1 MARRK
6 EIKNLFGTLYEYEYD
21 GDKLVSF
28 KKADDKTGKNGISTG
43 KSNAP
48 KKEAPKS
55 AVKKVDDKLSS
66 VSKSLGERVYGETT
80 KDVTLGKDF
89 RQDIKRL
96 DEQKT
101 IEKAEKSISGYAKA
115 KAWAFKMEYERT
127 DGYSRL
133 SSTIGDDI
141 QKLMSDYNN
150 AKNNKVD
157 QVAYDELR
165 ERSKKIR
172 DDLRNYHD
180 YYSLY
185 NTEDAQNATTFGE
198 LEQLASG
205 IHDDLH
211 YSDDVNG
218 FYNRKQSQG
227 VQSYAELRQ
236 KRGLLQ
242 RRRGSD
248 GYDNDRVNAELEAL
262 DKYGY
267 NQNVI
272 DSMTDE
278 DWEYEKQRLKAARD
292 NAALENQKY
301 SSYDYINKQYDDAVN
316 VRGLTE
322 EEAKNELHA
331 KQSKL
336 NDEFNYYNNLLSEVE
351 ELERTTKIERE
362 IAKKWGDYKSKIPDG
377 GVHAKIEAPGNGWE
391 YNAVNYGFVPEGQIV
406 TDATGGGW
414 VANKSEIHN
423 AKLYNFAIADEI
435 NMYNYLHDNVSPEKA
450 TEYLKDITPILNKRM
465 SQYESAEAYKKAQE
479 SPIFATIGSTAYNGL
494 FGGVE
499 ALINDAI
506 NGVMT
511 ISGKEIDPYSPRF
524 QTYRDMQATQQGV
537 KDTIDSK
544 VGKIIYGAGTQIAEL
559 TISML
564 AAQGIGSAV
573 GGLAKGANAAQIAN
587 KASNIANQV
596 LLSSKSMLDTTLRY
610 KESGESDLAAVGM
623 GMLSGLIEAYT
634 ERKSLS
640 NLLKSPDIFKD
651 MATKVKVGKWA
662 SKIGVDALKEGLE
675 EIEANALNTIAA
687 LVFDYRDNDS
697 FLSAI
702 DKAKAGGK
710 SDSEALAEAIK
721 AVAPEY
727 VESFVVGALAGGAFG
742 AVNTASSI
750 NTVNNVIDISSDYF
764 GKNGTSRQSV
774 ERLLIDMGYSDEA
787 EIAKAANAIVRKGN
801 GRSVDKNTEALFED
815 DVRLRGMLYGYVEA
829 VDAGARRDTV
839 SEVLDEARE
848 TETPEP
854 TATSVPKNTTVT
866 KPEAELTEEEAEE
879 RKQRYAL
886 INDDNAEES
895 YRTRGRSGSKVYTYA
910 VNKGGLIDEL
920 IKDGYS
926 AEEATKTIDKLFGF
940 MYNQGRTNGN
950 VDIAVKAASEN
961 IVSGYE
967 AQARE
972 FFVAGQMDAQGRL
985 IGKTN
990 ARLVPNQ
997 TLKNMQSNGQINSL
1011 TARAINTLAS
1021 KLGINIAFSDTM
1033 KGGALG
1039 SFNKKTGT
1047 LLISSKAKNK
1057 YFLTAVHESIHTIR
1071 TIHPESYN
1079 KMNEVVYD
1087 ILKDNKAV
1095 HSKAWNKI
1103 LSSYRKEATKDG
1115 KIDRDLINEELTA
1128 KVVSHLLA
1136 DEAYI
1141 KELAQTDRTTLQRI
1155 YDAIVDFF
1163 DKIFKRYSED
1173 ASPRETEFKDALKE
1187 LQGEFNTIKAMY
1199 ENALKETTN
1208 VQKSKMVLPKE
1219 TKINTNHEVK
1229 IDSVDKTNGVVE
1241 KNKPTITSGDE
1252 TEEIFIDDRSFED
1265 VSSRKVKAFQYK
1277 HPEVKPFY
1285 KTIAEELIEDVKNTT
1300 KGERIQIGNGLN
1312 NQWTGTNRLTSESVA
1327 RIRDDIGATYNE
1339 IENALQRI
1347 IDDEGQENVALA
1359 KKIELVIDDMLSD
1372 GYVNFY
1378 GESVPPDEKY
1388 LVVKEKIDGL
1398 EYSKSDSNWIDD
1410 ELFLKGEMEA
1420 EKKIF
1425 STTDEVENKFSQK
1438 VDAWYNGELKGD
1450 DHFELGDTPFVLKVL
1465 GAKDLPM
1472 VYNMGVMYKMTG
1484 GKHSIYK
1491 DVIKELPQAINN
1503 PIMIFKSSS
1512 VNNAYVLVT
1521 ELSDKVGDAVVV
1533 AVHLNKYQK
1542 RMKINRIASAYGKE
1556 NIERFIEAETKI
1568 GQLKYIDT
1576 KKYQQWSTNRG
1587 LQLPKLVQSIADNN
1601 NILQKEDIVNT
1612 YFMKYGKKYSD
1623 DSVLNSKESTDET
1636 SAENIDPG
1644 VQGTQASFESSYFE
1658 LKKEVQ
1664 KKLEEHNKK
1673 YGTMKKGMMPAR
1685 DIDIPNKVSNDR
1697 HVRRYARSEIE
1708 SEVVTNKM
1716 AESLTEAL
1724 VNGDPRLTYN
1734 PISNKKLMSRAE
1746 VDLQTKGYEQM
1757 KKEWFSH
1764 YESNQKITAQFIAN
1778 AELLLVESQRNGD
1791 VETYAKLLLTLP
1803 EIGTE
1808 AGQVVQALSIIKRLP
1823 GAETLAMIDSIIGKV
1838 QTIKNRVEK
1847 GKAKAIEVPD
1857 ELKQKYVEAKDK
1869 EVKENENKINKA
1881 KEKVVD
1887 AVADQ
1892 VDGFGNEQ
1900 LGKFVEDAW
1909 KFAFQIIS
1917 GNGDV
1922 TAEDVDIQKEVVD
1935 KHRNQKA
1942 KAEAEFANSVAE
1954 LNGIL
1959 DEILD
1964 EETLKKQEVKVLKD
1978 LQRRVD
1984 NAKTRLQKLEGDL
1997 SNFENDMMIA
2007 ESAYDEA
2014 MKNYRNALETKR
2026 NVTLLKERAERAKIR
2041 ADKARAKAIEA
2052 QSYIDGYLLE
2062 IEEARS
2068 EYLEAVKDIERSKY
2082 LKNLRD
2088 NMVKR
2093 AESAIRKA
2101 EKMAQKVAAAQE
2113 DYDNAKITY
2122 QNAIDHYLARKATR
2136 DAWVEKRKKG
2146 EHAGEVALAAMDRA
2160 IGRIQDQVNSR
2171 YGFNEDGTPKKKL
2184 KLDLKLIEDYG
2195 NAVLDNALGK
2205 NDISESEKILKEIVQ
2220 MIADQVPATMWKK
2233 ALAFQYLA
2241 MLSGSKTHIKNMASN
2256 VVMGVA
2262 VTAKNF
2268 FAVAAESTVGRLLS
2282 KFKSQTEFNNRT
2294 KSLKGLVKRGKE
2306 YAFAKK
2312 DVDIVRN
2319 IIQNGSEYDESA
2331 DKGVPNLSVKDV
2343 MRARKIFQKRR
2354 WSKIYDNRFGRAIAD
2369 GMKEADSKRIR
2380 KLGTSFGNLLDKG
2393 LMNTLSD
2400 FNSGLLDAEDWLFGK
2415 RHYARA
2421 LTSYLVTNKIDVD
2434 NITETQLNQARTYAI
2449 KEAQKATFKDN
2460 VAAVN
2465 ALNAASKT
2473 SAVFAFAVQTTMPFK
2488 KTPANIFRRG
2498 VEYSPVGFVKT
2509 ITKGLYEVKK
2519 GYKSSAEWCDDL
2531 AASTTGTGILVIGF
2545 LGFLK
2550 GFLVGPGDD
2559 DEENEMLREL
2569 YGYQNYALKIGD
2581 ATYTL
2586 DWASPVVMPLFV
2598 GYNLAKFIE
2607 DKDIDNADFLEF
2619 AAGMIQALPSMF
2631 GPFVDNTMLSGFAN
2645 LFSSAMYSSDPVD
2658 AMVSAIASL
2667 PGDYLS
2673 MFIPAPLKA
2682 LARTVDGTKRKYY
2695 VDKNSKIPDEVQMFL
2710 QQLMQS
2716 LPGYTKKLPPAI
2728 DRKGEEIK
2736 QNGDNIWQ
2744 RFIQNFISPG
2754 YYKKIKSTIV
2764 DDEIMRLYKLSGE
2777 KGIIPKKVEKK
2788 IVVGGETVH
2797 LTLEQYTKYQQVTGQ
2812 AYYSKLKEIIPSD
2825 YYQNLSD
2832 TDKVRLLEKAREYA
2846 VEKGKEETLSD
2857 YHSSEGWLMKA
2868 FETDGLY
2875 RHVLNEVKEG
2885 KFSEDDLVGDA
2896 REFYEEEKD
2905 KIFSDILAEYNP
2917 DKLDYELADK
2927 FYEDLYDLSEK
2938 IALEAN
2944 SDGQYV
2950 IEDTWINNAKELEAE
2965 ERAQYI
2971 YGRAILTQYDDQ
2983 DKAND
2988 ALQNDSFISDKV
3000 RGYLLEKSS
3009 FSSDNPSKLYSNHVA
3024 RHSNEISFEEYTK
3037 LWEKWEAAEKYK
3049 VGNKTV
3055 DKKDQILP
3063 EINKLKISNAAK
3075 SRIYDSFDWG
3085 NSEKALKNVPW
3096 SYVPD
3101 SQSPD
3106 VLSKRVGQDIS
3117 AKSSYASKNSPYNK
3131 NNNDADFGQCVWYAR
3146 GRAKELLGKN
3156 IPAMGNANQMFANA
3170 KKNSKVE
3177 AKPENLRANM
3187 LVTYNKGT
3195 STAGQHAGHVIY
3207 IEAVDGD
3214 TVYYTEGGNYNMSGK
3229 LRTATR
3235 EDIMTGITDDRK
3247 LGSDIIGFIDVTKY

>member
-28 KKADDKTGKNGISTG
+28 KKADDKTGKNGISAG

-89 RQDIKRL
+89 RQDTKRL
-96 DEQKT
+96 GEQKI
-101 IEKAEKSISGYAKA
+101 IEKAETSKSFFDKA
-115 KAWAFKMEYERT
+115 RRNALKMDYERT
-127 DGYSRL
+127 DGHSRL

-157 QVAYDELR
+157 QTAYDELR

-185 NTEDAQNATTFGE
+185 NTDDAQNAKTFGD

-227 VQSYAELRQ
+227 VQSYAELRR
-236 KRGLLQ
+236 KRALLQ
-242 RRRGSD
+242 RKRGNE
-248 GYDNDRVNAELEAL
+248 GYDTDRINAELEAL

-278 DWEYEKQRLKAARD
+278 DWEYEKQRLQMAKDNANQKRNNLKTEKNTAAISTKYPDLNPQNKPRTESEISGELKAA
-292 NAALENQKY
+292 EN
-301 SSYDYINKQYDDAVN
+301 
-316 VRGLTE
+316 
-322 EEAKNELHA
+322 
-331 KQSKL
+331 
-336 NDEFNYYNNLLSEVE
+336 EFYYYNNLLSEVE

-391 YNAVNYGFVPEGQIV
+391 YNAVNYGFVPEEQIA

-479 SPIFATIGSTAYNGL
+479 SPVFAAIGSTAYNGL

-506 NGVMT
+506 NGVT
-511 ISGKEIDPYSPRF
+511 AISGKEIDPYSPRF
-524 QTYRDMQATQQGV
+524 QAYRDMQATQQGV

-544 VGKIIYGAGTQIAEL
+544 VGKLIYSAGTQIAEL

-573 GGLAKGANAAQIAN
+573 GGLAKGANAAQIAS

-675 EIEANALNTIAA
+675 EVEANALNTIAA
-687 LVFDYRDNDS
+687 LVFDYRNNDS

-702 DKAKAGGK
+702 DKAKAEGK

-727 VESFVVGALAGGAFG
+727 IESFVVGALAGGTFG

-764 GKNGTSRQSV
+764 GKNGTSRESV

-801 GRSVDKNTEALFED
+801 GRSISKDNEALFED

-829 VDAGARRDTV
+829 VDAGARRDMV

-879 RKQRYAL
+879 RKQGYAL
-886 INDDNAEES
+886 INDDDAEES

-926 AEEATKTIDKLFGF
+926 AEEARSKTEQLFRF
-940 MYNQGRTNGN
+940 MYNQGRINGDA
-950 VDIAVKAASEN
+950 DIAVKSASEN

-997 TLKNMQSNGQINSL
+997 TLKNMQRNGQINSL
-1011 TARAINTLAS
+1011 TVRAINALAS

-1033 KGGALG
+1033 KDGDLG

-1047 LLISSKAKNK
+1047 LLINSKAKNK
-1057 YFLTAVHESIHTIR
+1057 YFLTAVHESIHAIR
-1071 TIHPESYN
+1071 SIHPESYN
-1079 KMNEVVYD
+1079 KMNEIVYD
-1087 ILKDNKAV
+1087 ILKDNKSV
-1095 HSKAWNKI
+1095 HNKAWNKI

-1115 KIDRDLINEELTA
+1115 KINRDLINEELTA
-1128 KVVSHLLA
+1128 KVVSHLLT

-1141 KELAQTDRTTLQRI
+1141 KELAQTDRKGLQRI

-1173 ASPRETEFKDALKE
+1173 ASPREAEFKDALKE

-1208 VQKSKMVLPKE
+1208 VQQSKMVLPESGDGANVLNSKAITKE
-1219 TKINTNHEVK
+1219 DVANGVKSGYNKNTDQYKVMWTIEEGVLDKREVK
-1229 IDSVDKTNGVVE
+1229 QFYDFVGEKKRGIKFEESFEGETIFEINNKLIYADTDYLYPSISKVIIINNAELNTIEDCKEVILDGETNG
-1241 KNKPTITSGDE
+1241 ITSEGNIE
-1252 TEEIFIDDRSFED
+1252 TAEFMFGKGI
-1265 VSSRKVKAFQYK
+1265 VS
-1277 HPEVKPFY
+1277 
-1285 KTIAEELIEDVKNTT
+1285 
-1300 KGERIQIGNGLN
+1300 ERNFVD
-1312 NQWTGTNRLTSESVA
+1312 SEA
-1327 RIRDDIGATYNE
+1327 HRR
-1339 IENALQRI
+1339 
-1347 IDDEGQENVALA
+1347 
-1359 KKIELVIDDMLSD
+1359 
-1372 GYVNFY
+1372 
-1378 GESVPPDEKY
+1378 
-1388 LVVKEKIDGL
+1388 
-1398 EYSKSDSNWIDD
+1398 
-1410 ELFLKGEMEA
+1410 
-1420 EKKIF
+1420 EKKHRGK
-1425 STTDEVENKFSQK
+1425 TRGSQAS
-1438 VDAWYNGELKGD
+1438 DNRSGED
-1450 DHFELGDTPFVLKVL
+1450 
-1465 GAKDLPM
+1465 
-1472 VYNMGVMYKMTG
+1472 
-1484 GKHSIYK
+1484 
-1491 DVIKELPQAINN
+1491 
-1503 PIMIFKSSS
+1503 
-1512 VNNAYVLVT
+1512 
-1521 ELSDKVGDAVVV
+1521 
-1533 AVHLNKYQK
+1533 
-1542 RMKINRIASAYGKE
+1542 
-1556 NIERFIEAETKI
+1556 
-1568 GQLKYIDT
+1568 
-1576 KKYQQWSTNRG
+1576 
-1587 LQLPKLVQSIADNN
+1587 
-1601 NILQKEDIVNT
+1601 
-1612 YFMKYGKKYSD
+1612 
-1623 DSVLNSKESTDET
+1623 VLNSKESTGDT
-1636 SAENIDPG
+1636 SVENIDPG
-1644 VQGTQASFESSYFE
+1644 VQGTQAISDAAYFE

-1664 KKLEEHNKK
+1664 KKLDEHIKK
-1673 YGTMKKGMMPAR
+1673 YG
-1685 DIDIPNKVSNDR
+1685 
-1697 HVRRYARSEIE
+1697 
-1708 SEVVTNKM
+1708 
-1716 AESLTEAL
+1716 
-1724 VNGDPRLTYN
+1724 
-1734 PISNKKLMSRAE
+1734 
-1746 VDLQTKGYEQM
+1746 
-1757 KKEWFSH
+1757 
-1764 YESNQKITAQFIAN
+1764 
-1778 AELLLVESQRNGD
+1778 
-1791 VETYAKLLLTLP
+1791 
-1803 EIGTE
+1803 
-1808 AGQVVQALSIIKRLP
+1808 
-1823 GAETLAMIDSIIGKV
+1823 
-1838 QTIKNRVEK
+1838 
-1847 GKAKAIEVPD
+1847 AI
-1857 ELKQKYVEAKDK
+1857 
-1869 EVKENENKINKA
+1869 
-1881 KEKVVD
+1881 
-1887 AVADQ
+1887 
-1892 VDGFGNEQ
+1892 
-1900 LGKFVEDAW
+1900 
-1909 KFAFQIIS
+1909 
-1917 GNGDV
+1917 
-1922 TAEDVDIQKEVVD
+1922 
-1935 KHRNQKA
+1935 
-1942 KAEAEFANSVAE
+1942 
-1954 LNGIL
+1954 
-1959 DEILD
+1959 
-1964 EETLKKQEVKVLKD
+1964 
-1978 LQRRVD
+1978 
-1984 NAKTRLQKLEGDL
+1984 
-1997 SNFENDMMIA
+1997 
-2007 ESAYDEA
+2007 
-2014 MKNYRNALETKR
+2014 
-2026 NVTLLKERAERAKIR
+2026 
-2041 ADKARAKAIEA
+2041 
-2052 QSYIDGYLLE
+2052 
-2062 IEEARS
+2062 
-2068 EYLEAVKDIERSKY
+2068 
-2082 LKNLRD
+2082 
-2088 NMVKR
+2088 
-2093 AESAIRKA
+2093 
-2101 EKMAQKVAAAQE
+2101 
-2113 DYDNAKITY
+2113 
-2122 QNAIDHYLARKATR
+2122 
-2136 DAWVEKRKKG
+2136 KKG
-2146 EHAGEVALAAMDRA
+2146 EDAVRDAQFPVQTSDDRYVRRFTRTA
-2160 IGRIQDQVNSR
+2160 
-2171 YGFNEDGTPKKKL
+2171 FE
-2184 KLDLKLIEDYG
+2184 
-2195 NAVLDNALGK
+2195 
-2205 NDISESEKILKEIVQ
+2205 
-2220 MIADQVPATMWKK
+2220 AD
-2233 ALAFQYLA
+2233 
-2241 MLSGSKTHIKNMASN
+2241 S
-2256 VVMGVA
+2256 
-2262 VTAKNF
+2262 VTDE
-2268 FAVAAESTVGRLLS
+2268 VAAEIAEEVANGSLWTTYSRITDKKSVDAALNR
-2282 KFKSQTEFNNRT
+2282 FKSVGYDKMLEEWEAKIASKERIEKGDIAKAMVLVQEAGKRGDMKTAMGLIAEIAAEGTRAGQLVQSLSLLKKLSGQANVYYIERTIKQIQKDIDNKYTGRKAKKHVTIKVPEDLLKKYKEMYDREKKSGSRDHSGSDKILDDIMKNVAEQIPATWADKFNTWRYFAMLGNPRTHIRNLAGNTFFMPLILAKNMVAAIGEGLAAPAAKLFGKNMQRT
-2294 KSLKGLVKRGKE
+2294 KTLGGVLSFGGE
-2306 YAFAKK
+2306 YMRYGKK
-2312 DVDIVRN
+2312 DAQKIEAMLR
-2319 IIQNGSEYDESA
+2319 GEGKYSELQ
-2331 DKGVPNLSVKDV
+2331 KIMQG
-2343 MRARKIFQKRR
+2343 RKIFT
-2354 WSKIYDNRFGRAIAD
+2354 SKVSGFLKINQLVNANAKALDN
-2369 GMKEADSKRIR
+2369 
-2380 KLGTSFGNLLDKG
+2380 
-2393 LMNTLSD
+2393 
-2400 FNSGLLDAEDWLFGK
+2400 EDWIFLK
-2415 RHYARA
+2415 HNYARA
-2421 LTSYLVTNKIDVD
+2421 LTMYMKANKLSPDT
-2434 NITETQLNQARTYAI
+2434 ITEKQLETARLYAVR
-2449 KEAQKATFKDN
+2449 EAQKASFRDES
-2460 VAAVN
+2460 
-2465 ALNAASKT
+2465 ALAKAIQRAEKSHK
-2473 SAVFAFAVQTTMPFK
+2473 ALGFAVGALMPFK
-2488 KTPANIFRRG
+2488 QTPINVLKRG
-2498 VEYSPVGFVKT
+2498 VEYSPAGVITTVG
-2509 ITKGLYEVKK
+2509 KGIK
-2519 GYKSSAEWCDDL
+2519 GVYDGKFSATEFIDGL
-2531 AASTTGTGILVIGF
+2531 GATLSGTGLCY
-2545 LGFLK
+2545 LGVYLASQGLLF
-2550 GFLVGPGDD
+2550 GPGDD
-2559 DEENEMLREL
+2559 DEENRMNILN
-2569 YGYQNYALKIGD
+2569 GIQNYSLKIGNG
-2581 ATYTL
+2581 TYTI
-2586 DWASPVVMPLFV
+2586 DWASPAAMSLFV
-2598 GYNLAKFIE
+2598 GCEIWNSLA
-2607 DKDIDNADFLEF
+2607 DKEERTFADIVDALMSITEPVFEMSMLEGLMSVF
-2619 AAGMIQALPSMF
+2619 EAGVYATRSSEAATEALTSIVPDYFSQ
-2631 GPFVDNTMLSGFAN
+2631 FVPTILGQVARTI
-2645 LFSSAMYSSDPVD
+2645 DPV
-2658 AMVSAIASL
+2658 
-2667 PGDYLS
+2667 
-2673 MFIPAPLKA
+2673 
-2682 LARTVDGTKRKYY
+2682 RRKTY
-2695 VDKNSKIPDEVQMFL
+2695 VDKNKNVPEWLQLFGQQMAKKFPGTSFL
-2710 QQLMQS
+2710 LD
-2716 LPGYTKKLPPAI
+2716 PYVNA
-2728 DRKGEEIK
+2728 KGETEL
-2736 QNGDNIWQ
+2736 NAEGNIFS
-2744 RFIQNFISPG
+2744 RAMQNFFSPG
-2754 YYKKIKSTIV
+2754 YYKSIKSNEV
-2764 DDEIMRLYKLSGE
+2764 DSEIARLYE
-2777 KGIIPKKVEKK
+2777 KFGSDANGVIPKTVGRK
-2788 IVVGGETVH
+2788 IGDVN
-2797 LTLEQYTKYQQVTGQ
+2797 LSSEQYTKYQQVTGQ
-2812 AYYSKLKEIIPSD
+2812 AYYSKLKEIISSD

-2832 TDKVRLLEKAREYA
+2832 TDKVRLLKKAREYA

-2885 KFSEDDLVGDA
+2885 KFSEEDLVGDA

-2905 KIFSDILAEYNP
+2905 KIFSDILAEYNT

-3000 RGYLLEKSS
+3000 RGYLLQKS
-3009 FSSDNPSKLYSNHVA
+3009 FGGNDNPSKLYSNHVA

-3049 VGNKTV
+3049 VGNKTI
-3055 DKKDQILP
+3055 DKKDQVLP
-3063 EINKLKISNAAK
+3063 EINKLKISNEAK
-3075 SRIYDSFDWG
+3075 SRIYDSFGWG

-3106 VLSKRVGQDIS
+3106 VLSKRVGNTI
-3117 AKSSYASKNSPYNK
+3117 ANIKSSAY
-3131 NNNDADFGQCVWYAR
+3131 NNDADYGQCVWYAR

-3177 AKPENLRANM
+3177 AKPENLKANM

-3195 STAGQHAGHVIY
+3195 STAGQYAGHVIY

-3214 TVYYTEGGNYNMSGK
+3214 TVYYSEGGSLKISGI
-3229 LRTATR
+3229 LRKATK
-3235 EDIMTGITDDRK
+3235 DQIMKGITNDRK

>member
-55 AVKKVDDKLSS
+55 AVKKVDDKYSS
-66 VSKSLGERVYGETT
+66 LSKSLGERVYGETT

-157 QVAYDELR
+157 QTAYDELR

-172 DDLRNYHD
+172 DDLRNYYD

-185 NTEDAQNATTFGE
+185 NTDDAQNAKTFGE

-242 RRRGSD
+242 RKRGND
-248 GYDNDRVNAELEAL
+248 GYDTDRINAELEAL

-278 DWEYEKQRLKAARD
+278 DWEYEKQRLGEYAK
-292 NAALENQKY
+292 N
-301 SSYDYINKQYDDAVN
+301 
-316 VRGLTE
+316 
-322 EEAKNELHA
+322 AKNEADKIKNTLTGNA
-331 KQSKL
+331 PYIAPYLTSDKVNSGNTKEVADRL
-336 NDEFNYYNNLLSEVE
+336 KSAEDKFYYYNNLLSEVE
-351 ELERTTKIERE
+351 ELERMTKIERTISE
-362 IAKKWGDYKSKIPDG
+362 KWGNYSNAASLG
-377 GVHAKIEAPGNGWE
+377 GVLPLAPNTSGSVE
-391 YNAVNYGFVPEGQIV
+391 YEAVNNSATYDGDSPVGKLQYNRDEVGIYSYM
-406 TDATGGGW
+406 TD
-414 VANKSEIHN
+414 
-423 AKLYNFAIADEI
+423 DEK
-435 NMYNYLHDNVSPEKA
+435 NTYNYIFSQTPGKA
-450 TEYLKDITPILNKRM
+450 SEYLEDIRPILTKRK
-465 SQYESAEAYKKAQE
+465 SQAESMDAYTFGQNHGVIGTAGSVLWNASAGLAGSIVNNVKNA
-479 SPIFATIGSTAYNGL
+479 FAAVNG
-494 FGGVE
+494 
-499 ALINDAI
+499 N
-506 NGVMT
+506 
-511 ISGKEIDPYSPRF
+511 EIDPYDTRF
-524 QTYRDMQATQQGV
+524 QGNRNSQLVQQGV

-544 VGKIIYGAGTQIAEL
+544 VGKLIYSAGTQVAEL
-559 TISML
+559 ALSMGV
-564 AAQGIGSAV
+564 ARGIGGAI
-573 GGLAKGANAAQIAN
+573 GTMAKGANAAQIAS

-596 LLSSKSMLDTTLRY
+596 LLSSKSMLDTTLKY

-651 MATKVKVGKWA
+651 MATKVRVGKWA

-675 EIEANALNTIAA
+675 EVEANALNTIAA

-702 DKAKAGGK
+702 DKAKAEGK

-839 SEVLDEARE
+839 SELLDEVRE

-854 TATSVPKNTTVT
+854 TATSVPKKTTVT

-879 RKQRYAL
+879 RKQGYAL
-886 INDDNAEES
+886 INDDNAGES
-895 YRTRGRSGSKVYTYA
+895 FRTRGRSGSKVYTYA
-910 VNKGGLIDEL
+910 VNKGGLIDKL

-926 AEEATKTIDKLFGF
+926 AEEARSKTEQLFRF
-940 MYNQGRTNGN
+940 MYNQGRINGN
-950 VDIAVKAASEN
+950 VDIAIKAASEN

-997 TLKNMQSNGQINSL
+997 TLKNMQRNGQINSL

-1128 KVVSHLLA
+1128 KIVSHLLT
-1136 DEAYI
+1136 DESYI
-1141 KELAQTDRTTLQRI
+1141 KELAETDRTTLQRI

-1173 ASPRETEFKDALKE
+1173 ASPREAEFKDALKE
-1187 LQGEFNTIKAMY
+1187 LQSEFNTIKAMY

-1208 VQKSKMVLPKE
+1208 VQQSEMVLPSSGDGANVLNSNEYWKPDLSRSKLNILYKLIDKDANNSVKYVTDTAKWLYTNIDGTKVFAIYSVENISKPTLLYESKGKQGEFERDELLDLLEDNENGKSINGKSSFADRISKGDWLSDVGGMAYSQRSVGGTRGNSDVRVLPTPSKRKPSGAFVSVIKNLFEIEERTKRGNVKSTVKTADSDLSNDDILFSLSEPVEETKDLIAVHNLSPEKLLKTLKLGGLPMPSIAITRAREGYNNFGAISLVFGKE
-1219 TKINTNHEVK
+1219 TIDPKFFRSNKVYSGDAWTPTYPHIEYKVNEKATEKIREKMDGLVPRKTQNDLGGLHLDSYNVEEALNRSGDMVQSYRYNYAMKYAFLKDKGIGIELPTKDKPLYRYNEVSNDAVISFAHK
-1229 IDSVDKTNGVVE
+1229 MVDGLKTVNSLLEQHSSKLMEDTELIEGVASALNEDALFSVDKNSEMYQMLIENPLFKADDIDLSTVLGMLEAARKYFHTNGKIDIEVDYREARNLIDE
-1241 KNKPTITSGDE
+1241 KVDMAEYEKWLKDLFSNIIAKEGIRNNKDLFTPSGNR
-1252 TEEIFIDDRSFED
+1252 RSFEALHYEHTLEN
-1265 VSSRKVKAFQYK
+1265 VIKAMKEEGIKGIGGFGDGNIFGAATTEYGSIDDIKSDAENRMQTL
-1277 HPEVKPFY
+1277 PESKYDEIKKGFSDRLFELANSLPIHKDSFS
-1285 KTIAEELIEDVKNTT
+1285 ALDDAANMLIEAVSKFKTRSDMANYLRTES
-1300 KGERIQIGNGLN
+1300 KGWANY
-1312 NQWTGTNRLTSESVA
+1312 SEHIV
-1327 RIRDDIGATYNE
+1327 DD
-1339 IENALQRI
+1339 L
-1347 IDDEGQENVALA
+1347 
-1359 KKIELVIDDMLSD
+1359 IELVKDIRNMPVAYFEAKPQRAVGYDEIKAVIMPEQSSYEDDLFEVKSELEKLNVPIIE
-1372 GYVNFY
+1372 YEY
-1378 GESVPPDEKY
+1378 GDDNSR
-1388 LVVKEKIDGL
+1388 LNALNSL
-1398 EYSKSDSNWIDD
+1398 EHIFFSKSETNTDD
-1410 ELFLKGEMEA
+1410 
-1420 EKKIF
+1420 
-1425 STTDEVENKFSQK
+1425 T
-1438 VDAWYNGELKGD
+1438 
-1450 DHFELGDTPFVLKVL
+1450 
-1465 GAKDLPM
+1465 
-1472 VYNMGVMYKMTG
+1472 
-1484 GKHSIYK
+1484 
-1491 DVIKELPQAINN
+1491 
-1503 PIMIFKSSS
+1503 SS
-1512 VNNAYVLVT
+1512 
-1521 ELSDKVGDAVVV
+1521 
-1533 AVHLNKYQK
+1533 
-1542 RMKINRIASAYGKE
+1542 
-1556 NIERFIEAETKI
+1556 
-1568 GQLKYIDT
+1568 
-1576 KKYQQWSTNRG
+1576 
-1587 LQLPKLVQSIADNN
+1587 
-1601 NILQKEDIVNT
+1601 
-1612 YFMKYGKKYSD
+1612 
-1623 DSVLNSKESTDET
+1623 
-1636 SAENIDPG
+1636 ENIDPG
-1644 VQGTQASFESSYFE
+1644 VQGTQAISDAAYFE
-1658 LKKEVQ
+1658 LKKEVR
-1664 KKLEEHNKK
+1664 KKLDEHIKK
-1673 YGTMKKGMMPAR
+1673 YG
-1685 DIDIPNKVSNDR
+1685 
-1697 HVRRYARSEIE
+1697 
-1708 SEVVTNKM
+1708 
-1716 AESLTEAL
+1716 
-1724 VNGDPRLTYN
+1724 
-1734 PISNKKLMSRAE
+1734 
-1746 VDLQTKGYEQM
+1746 
-1757 KKEWFSH
+1757 
-1764 YESNQKITAQFIAN
+1764 
-1778 AELLLVESQRNGD
+1778 
-1791 VETYAKLLLTLP
+1791 
-1803 EIGTE
+1803 
-1808 AGQVVQALSIIKRLP
+1808 
-1823 GAETLAMIDSIIGKV
+1823 
-1838 QTIKNRVEK
+1838 
-1847 GKAKAIEVPD
+1847 AI
-1857 ELKQKYVEAKDK
+1857 
-1869 EVKENENKINKA
+1869 
-1881 KEKVVD
+1881 
-1887 AVADQ
+1887 
-1892 VDGFGNEQ
+1892 
-1900 LGKFVEDAW
+1900 
-1909 KFAFQIIS
+1909 
-1917 GNGDV
+1917 
-1922 TAEDVDIQKEVVD
+1922 
-1935 KHRNQKA
+1935 
-1942 KAEAEFANSVAE
+1942 
-1954 LNGIL
+1954 
-1959 DEILD
+1959 
-1964 EETLKKQEVKVLKD
+1964 
-1978 LQRRVD
+1978 
-1984 NAKTRLQKLEGDL
+1984 
-1997 SNFENDMMIA
+1997 
-2007 ESAYDEA
+2007 
-2014 MKNYRNALETKR
+2014 
-2026 NVTLLKERAERAKIR
+2026 
-2041 ADKARAKAIEA
+2041 
-2052 QSYIDGYLLE
+2052 
-2062 IEEARS
+2062 
-2068 EYLEAVKDIERSKY
+2068 
-2082 LKNLRD
+2082 
-2088 NMVKR
+2088 
-2093 AESAIRKA
+2093 
-2101 EKMAQKVAAAQE
+2101 
-2113 DYDNAKITY
+2113 
-2122 QNAIDHYLARKATR
+2122 
-2136 DAWVEKRKKG
+2136 KKG
-2146 EHAGEVALAAMDRA
+2146 EDAVRDTQFPVQTSDDRYVRRFTRTA
-2160 IGRIQDQVNSR
+2160 
-2171 YGFNEDGTPKKKL
+2171 FE
-2184 KLDLKLIEDYG
+2184 
-2195 NAVLDNALGK
+2195 
-2205 NDISESEKILKEIVQ
+2205 
-2220 MIADQVPATMWKK
+2220 AD
-2233 ALAFQYLA
+2233 
-2241 MLSGSKTHIKNMASN
+2241 S
-2256 VVMGVA
+2256 
-2262 VTAKNF
+2262 VTDE
-2268 FAVAAESTVGRLLS
+2268 VAAEIAEEVANGSLWTTYSRITDKKSVDAALNR
-2282 KFKSQTEFNNRT
+2282 FKSVGYDKMLEEWEAKIASNERIEKGDIAKAMVLVQEAGKRGDMKTAMGLIAEIAAEGTRAGQLVQSLSLLKKLSGQANVYYIERTIKQIQKDIDDKYTGRKAKKHVTIKVPEDLLKKYREMYDREKKSGSQDHSGSDKILDDIMKNVAEQVPVTWADKFNTWRYFSMLGNPRTHIRNLAGNTFFMPLILAKNMVAAVGEGLAAPAAKLFGKNMQRT
-2294 KSLKGLVKRGKE
+2294 KTLGGVLSFGGE
-2306 YAFAKK
+2306 YMRYGKK
-2312 DVDIVRN
+2312 DAQKIEAMLR
-2319 IIQNGSEYDESA
+2319 GEKKYSELQKIMQS
-2331 DKGVPNLSVKDV
+2331 
-2343 MRARKIFQKRR
+2343 RKIFTSKFSAFFKVNEKVNKNTKRL
-2354 WSKIYDNRFGRAIAD
+2354 
-2369 GMKEADSKRIR
+2369 EQ
-2380 KLGTSFGNLLDKG
+2380 
-2393 LMNTLSD
+2393 
-2400 FNSGLLDAEDWLFGK
+2400 EDWIFLK
-2415 RHYARA
+2415 HNYARA
-2421 LTSYLVTNKIDVD
+2421 LTMYMKANKLSPDT
-2434 NITETQLNQARTYAI
+2434 ITEKQLETARLYAVR
-2449 KEAQKATFKDN
+2449 EAQKASFRDES
-2460 VAAVN
+2460 
-2465 ALNAASKT
+2465 ALAKVIQRTEKSHKALG
-2473 SAVFAFAVQTTMPFK
+2473 FAVGALMPFK
-2488 KTPANIFRRG
+2488 QTPINVLKRG
-2498 VEYSPVGFVKT
+2498 IEYSPVGA
-2509 ITKGLYEVKK
+2509 ITTVGKGIKGVYEGKF
-2519 GYKSSAEWCDDL
+2519 SATEFIDGL
-2531 AASTTGTGILVIGF
+2531 GATLSGTGLCY
-2545 LGFLK
+2545 LGVYLASQGLLF
-2550 GFLVGPGDD
+2550 GPGDD
-2559 DEENEMLREL
+2559 DDENRMNILN
-2569 YGYQNYALKIGD
+2569 GIQNYSLKIGNG
-2581 ATYTL
+2581 TYTI
-2586 DWASPVVMPLFV
+2586 DWASPAAMSLFV
-2598 GYNLAKFIE
+2598 GCEIWNSLA
-2607 DKDIDNADFLEF
+2607 DKEERTFADIADALMSITEPVFEMSMLEGLMSVF
-2619 AAGMIQALPSMF
+2619 RAGVYATRDSEAATEALTSIIPNYFSQ
-2631 GPFVDNTMLSGFAN
+2631 FVPAILGQIARTI
-2645 LFSSAMYSSDPVD
+2645 DPV
-2658 AMVSAIASL
+2658 
-2667 PGDYLS
+2667 
-2673 MFIPAPLKA
+2673 
-2682 LARTVDGTKRKYY
+2682 RRKTY
-2695 VDKNSKIPDEVQMFL
+2695 VDKNKNVPEWLQLFGQQMAKKFPGTSFL
-2710 QQLMQS
+2710 LD
-2716 LPGYTKKLPPAI
+2716 PYVNA
-2728 DRKGEEIK
+2728 KGETEL
-2736 QNGDNIWQ
+2736 NAEGNIFS
-2744 RFIQNFISPG
+2744 RAMQNFFSPG
-2754 YYKKIKSTIV
+2754 YYKSIKSNEV
-2764 DDEIMRLYKLSGE
+2764 DSEISRLYE
-2777 KGIIPKKVEKK
+2777 KFGSDANEVIPKTVGRK
-2788 IVVGGETVH
+2788 IGDVN
-2797 LTLEQYTKYQQVTGQ
+2797 LSSEQYTKYQQVTGQ
-2812 AYYSKLKEIIPSD
+2812 AYYSKLKEIISSD

-2832 TDKVRLLEKAREYA
+2832 TDKVRLLKKAREYA

-2885 KFSEDDLVGDA
+2885 KFSEEDLVGDA

-3075 SRIYDSFDWG
+3075 SRIYDSFGWG
-3085 NSEKALKNVPW
+3085 NSERALKDVPW
-3096 SYVPD
+3096 GYVPD

-3106 VLSKRVGQDIS
+3106 VLSKRVGNTI
-3117 AKSSYASKNSPYNK
+3117 ANIKSSAY
-3131 NNNDADFGQCVWYAR
+3131 NNDADYGQCVWYAR
-3146 GRAKELLGKN
+3146 GRTKELLGKN

-3170 KKNSKVE
+3170 KKNSKIE
-3177 AKPENLRANM
+3177 AKPENLKANM

-3195 STAGQHAGHVIY
+3195 STAGQYAGHVIY

-3214 TVYYTEGGNYNMSGK
+3214 TVYYTEGGSLKISGI
-3229 LRTATR
+3229 LRKATK
-3235 EDIMTGITDDRK
+3235 DQIMKGITNDRK